1 MSKVQAVLFPKD
13 MALEDM
19 MDFLERNRLKTIKE
33 PRETENFI
41 RFRIK
46 NPNQFSKFATK
57 KVVDLYGN
65 IIDLVIGY

>member
-1 MSKVQAVLFPKD
+1 MSKIQAVLFPKN
-13 MALEDM
+13 MTLNHM
-19 MDFLERNRLKTIKE
+19 MDFLERNRLKPIKD

-57 KVVDLYGN
+57 KIVDEYGN